1 MAKVRGQAWE
11 TAFITLWINDNKL
24 PTDRARAIV
33 ECAKRA
39 DDIVEA
45 LEEARGLPPILKPEP
60 EEVVP
65 PEAIDAIALPLLP
78 SLRSYY
84 RLWRAVAVE
93 PGNVDYYQDQLVR
106 TLGAI
111 PNPYS
116 GPDAAM
122 KRLIYMDIT
131 HANLEDLEVMIF
143 GRRVPKDGILPSPP
157 ADGSQE
163 TLP

>member
-1 MAKVRGQAWE
+1 MAKARGQAWE
-11 TAFITLWINDNKL
+11 TAFITLWIHGNNL

-45 LEEARGLPPILKPEP
+45 LEEARGLPPVLRPETQ
-60 EEVVP
+60 EFVP
-65 PEAIDAIALPLLP
+65 PEAIDSIALPLLP

-84 RLWRAVAVE
+84 RLWRAIAVE

-106 TLGAI
+106 TLGDI
-111 PNPYS
+111 PNPCR
-116 GPDAAM
+116 GPDMAM
-122 KRLIYMDIT
+122 KRLMYMDIT
-131 HANLEDLEVMIF
+131 HRNLEQLEEMIF
-143 GRRVPKDGILPSPP
+143 GHRLPKDGIIPSPP
-157 ADGSQE
+157 ADGGQE